1 MSEKIPIVI
10 KVTDMPRSTLESR
23 IAVLSSIVSALK
35 GAESSIKS
43 ESEDIL
49 HQAEIAAWMLCEYT
63 KALGDLYLHEVSDA
77 SPEDISG
84 NWRDELERLNK

>member
-1 MSEKIPIVI
+1 MSERIPILT

-43 ESEDIL
+43 EAEDIL

-63 KALGDLYLHEVSDA
+63 NALTTLYMYEISDDG
-77 SPEDISG
+77 PEDISG

>member
-1 MSEKIPIVI
+1 MSEKIPII
-10 KVTDMPRSTLESR
+10 TKVTDMPRSTLESR

-35 GAESSIKS
+35 GTESSVKS
-43 ESEDIL
+43 EAEDIR

-63 KALGDLYLHEVSDA
+63 NALTTLYMYEISDDE
-77 SPEDISG
+77 PEDISG

>member
-1 MSEKIPIVI
+1 MSKKIPIVT

-35 GAESSIKS
+35 GAKSSIK
-43 ESEDIL
+43 EEAEDIR

-63 KALGDLYLHEVSDA
+63 NALTTLYTYEISDA
-77 SPEDISG
+77 EPEDISG